1 MDKYFKVLNVG
12 EFKKHISNICQLDSE
27 HKKVAFEQLVNRNKR
42 FALVTRASKLMQI
55 SIQEV
60 NNIINDPTQ
69 YTIFEAM
76 IKEVVCETVAAIKMK
91 QKLQDTEDEL
101 IIKHLTQHETGDKL
115 NEESILHSNS
125 ILINYEKDNE
135 NEDDRSEQEEEDNKR
150 CNKKPKIT

>member
-42 FALVTRASKLMQI
+42 FSLVTRASKLMQI

-76 IKEVVCETVAAIKMK
+76 IKEVVCETADAIKME

-101 IIKHLTQHETGDKL
+101 IIKHLTQHETGD
-115 NEESILHSNS
+115 
-125 ILINYEKDNE
+125 
-135 NEDDRSEQEEEDNKR
+135 
-150 CNKKPKIT
+150 